1 MNGKFFLKGCPSG
14 VTLWMPQNAQKNPRK
29 IKNPAFFIKV
39 QPYLKLNKIKLIMSD
54 DQSKIIK
61 HMKKQE
67 NMTHKQEK
75 NHSIGKS
82 SINKNRPKNGRS
94 NRICRQG
101 Y

>member
-1 MNGKFFLKGCPSG
+1 
-14 VTLWMPQNAQKNPRK
+14 
-29 IKNPAFFIKV
+29 
-39 QPYLKLNKIKLIMSD
+39 MSD

-75 NHSIGKS
+75 NHSVGKNS
-82 SINKNRPKNGRS
+82 VNKNRPKNSRG